1 MKKLILLGSLIIS
14 SFVFGRE
21 YTFIAK
27 NAYCTQPVS
36 ELNMFTSIGEIGTG
50 TVFPFRNCYNNG
62 KKFNYQG
69 TFIVAPDI
77 NKNTYDKIVK
87 QNYPYVFFKDGSEI
101 RVIEATVK
109 STNDAGYFFIDINDG
124 KSNFLFSHKY
134 AYPSR
139 SDWED

>member
-14 SFVFGRE
+14 SFVFGRQ
-21 YTFIAK
+21 YTFITK

-36 ELNMFTSIGEIGTG
+36 EYNTFTSVGELGSG

-69 TFIVAPDI
+69 TFVVSPMD
-77 NKNTYDKIVK
+77 KGTYDKIIK
-87 QNYPYVFFKDGSEI
+87 QNYPYLFFKDGSEI

>member
-14 SFVFGRE
+14 SFVFGRQ
-21 YTFIAK
+21 YTFMAK

-87 QNYPYVFFKDGSEI
+87 QNYHYVFFKDGSEI

>member
-21 YTFIAK
+21 YTFITK

-36 ELNMFTSIGEIGTG
+36 ELNMFTSIGEIG